1 MIKKQ
6 LGINLKLTVR
16 ELNVAF
22 DYEFKPIE
30 AVKKINFE
38 PISFPITS
46 GISFSELVDV
56 LGAFLALKRV
66 LYFIDIQF
74 QII

>member
-30 AVKKINFE
+30 AVKKLILNQ
-38 PISFPITS
+38 
-46 GISFSELVDV
+46 
-56 LGAFLALKRV
+56 
-66 LYFIDIQF
+66 YHF
-74 QII
+74 Q